1 MEHDYAITGWVL
13 SLLPEIRE
21 DVAERM
27 DGDARMAI
35 ERVVTKLHTPPN
47 PNPKTSEEPLEIILD
62 IFWKEFDDFQNKTGP
77 YGYRPGR
84 FLNPDAL
91 NGNSYVWHR
100 LYSLP
105 YTHVLGFVAC
115 QVTSK
120 RLGIGSAERS
130 WSDVKQLKDGKQSN
144 LGGSSLE
151 KRAIL
156 FTSAKLRESHIR
168 NQGKLEG
175 SDYFGDDDIR

>member
-1 MEHDYAITGWVL
+1 
-13 SLLPEIRE
+13 
-21 DVAERM
+21 M
-27 DGDARMAI
+27 DGNARMAI
-35 ERVVTKLHTPPN
+35 ERVITKLHTPPN

-77 YGYRPGR
+77 YGYCPGR
-84 FLNPDAL
+84 FLTPDAL
-91 NGNSYVWHR
+91 NGNSYVWHH

-105 YTHVLGFVAC
+105 YTCVLGFVAC
-115 QVTSK
+115 QVT
-120 RLGIGSAERS
+120 

-156 FTSAKLRESHIR
+156 FTSAKLWESHIR

-175 SDYFGDDDIR
+175 IDYFGYDDIR

>member
-1 MEHDYAITGWVL
+1 MH
-13 SLLPEIRE
+13 S
-21 DVAERM
+21 M
-27 DGDARMAI
+27 
-35 ERVVTKLHTPPN
+35 VTLVFN
-47 PNPKTSEEPLEIILD
+47 C
-62 IFWKEFDDFQNKTGP
+62 
-77 YGYRPGR
+77 
-84 FLNPDAL
+84 
-91 NGNSYVWHR
+91 

-105 YTHVLGFVAC
+105 YTHVPGFVVC

-130 WSDVKQLKDGKQSN
+130 WSDVKQLKDGKRSN

-156 FTSAKLRESHIR
+156 FTSTKLRESQIR

-175 SDYFGDDDIR
+175 SDYFGDDDIM